1 MAEPADRS
9 RPSASERFSGESF
22 VVDEQFVRKLMQR
35 LEETRENEYSC
46 EETFALLDEYV
57 ELANSSEE
65 AAALMP
71 LVKHHI
77 DACPDCRERFEVLL
91 QILKTETSSS

>member
-1 MAEPADRS
+1 MAEPAGRS
-9 RPSASERFSGESF
+9 QPPSPEPLSGESF
-22 VVDEQFVRKLMQR
+22 VVDEQFVRRLMQR

-57 ELANSSEE
+57 ELANSREE
-65 AAALMP
+65 AAVLMP
-71 LVKHHI
+71 LVQHHI

-91 QILKTETSSS
+91 RILQTETSSS